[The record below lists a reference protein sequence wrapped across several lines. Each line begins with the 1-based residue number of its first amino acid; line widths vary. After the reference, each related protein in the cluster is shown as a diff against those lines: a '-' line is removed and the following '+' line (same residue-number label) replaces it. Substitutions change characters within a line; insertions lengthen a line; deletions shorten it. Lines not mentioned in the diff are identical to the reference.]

1 MKGLMPSTPQI
12 NILMVDDEP
21 ANLLALEG
29 ILEPLGQRLVR
40 AQSGT
45 EALRHLLE
53 QDFAVILLDV
63 RMPGMSGIDAAT
75 LIRSRPR
82 SRNTPIIFLTG
93 EEKSEDAVFEG
104 YSAGA
109 VDYLMKPV
117 VAAVLRSK
125 VEIFTELAQSRLRL
139 QQQVSERERAAEELS
154 RVNTMLEQR
163 NGDLAAANLELDAF
177 CATVA
182 HDLRSPLSQ
191 IIGFSQLLEMAIA
204 DRLSDAELQRLRLVY
219 NIGLQMNDMVTDFL
233 NFARLGSTPLQAESV
248 GMDAMARTVVADLSG
263 VGAHDVEWDIGPLLP
278 ATGDGRML
286 HQVWVNLLSNALKY
300 SKHSQPIRISVQSE
314 LQGEEL
320 VYWVADNGVGF
331 DESKAPRLFAA
342 FSRLHGAD
350 EFEGIGI
357 GLSSVKRIV
366 QKHGGRVW
374 AHAEVGKGATFYFS
388 LPARP
393 KLPGLQPSP

>member
-1 MKGLMPSTPQI
+1 MPAKPQI

-29 ILEPLGQRLVR
+29 ILEPLGQRLLR

-45 EALRHLLE
+45 EALRHMLE
-53 QDFAVILLDV
+53 TDFAVILLDV
-63 RMPGMSGIDAAT
+63 RMPGMNGIEAAT

-82 SRNTPIIFLTG
+82 SRSTPIIFLTG
-93 EEKSEDAVFEG
+93 EEKSEDAMFEG

-117 VAAVLRSK
+117 VPAVLRSK
-125 VEIFTELAQSRLRL
+125 VEVFAELAQARLSL
-139 QQQVSERERAAEELS
+139 QQQVHERERAAEELS
-154 RVNTMLEQR
+154 RLNAMLEQR

-191 IIGFSQLLEMAIA
+191 IIGFSQLLELSTA
-204 DRLSDAELQRLRLVY
+204 DRLNEAEQKRMRLVHT
-219 NIGLQMNDMVTDFL
+219 IGLQMNDMVTDFL
-233 NFARLGSTPLQAESV
+233 NFARLGNTPLQAEAVS
-248 GMDAMARTVVADLSG
+248 MEALARTVINDLSG
-263 VGAHDVEWDIGPLLP
+263 HGPQAVEWDVGSLMP
-278 ATGDGRML
+278 AHGDSRML
-286 HQVWVNLLSNALKY
+286 RQVWINLISNALKY
-300 SKHSQPIRISVQSE
+300 SRNSQPTRIGIHSE
-314 LQGEEL
+314 LQGDDL

-331 DESKAPRLFAA
+331 DESNVPRLFAA
-342 FSRLHGAD
+342 FSRLHMAD

-357 GLSSVKRIV
+357 GLSSVKRII

-374 AHAEVGKGATFYFS
+374 AHAAIGKGATFYFS
-388 LPARP
+388 LPTKPLAT
-393 KLPGLQPSP
+393 

>member
-1 MKGLMPSTPQI
+1 MHALPQI

-21 ANLLALEG
+21 NNLLALEG

-45 EALRHLLE
+45 EALRYLLE
-53 QDFAVILLDV
+53 MDFAVILLDV

-82 SRNTPIIFLTG
+82 SRSTPIIFLTG
-93 EEKSEDAVFEG
+93 EEKSEDAMFEG

-125 VEIFTELAQSRLRL
+125 VEVFAELAQARLSL
-139 QQQVSERERAAEELS
+139 QQQVHERERAAEELS
-154 RVNTMLEQR
+154 RLNTMLAQR
-163 NGDLAAANLELDAF
+163 NDDLAAANLALDAF

-191 IIGFSQLLEMAIA
+191 IIGFTQLLEMSIA
-204 DRLSDAELQRLRLVY
+204 DRLSESERRRMRLVHT
-219 NIGLQMNDMVTDFL
+219 IGLQMNDMVTDFL
-233 NFARLGSTPLQAESV
+233 NFARLGNTPLEAEPI
-248 GMDAMARTVVADLSG
+248 AMEELARTVIDDLAG
-263 VGAHDVEWDIGPLLP
+263 QAQHEVVWDVGPLLP
-278 ATGDGRML
+278 THGDSRML
-286 HQVWVNLLSNALKY
+286 RQVWINLVSNALKY
-300 SKHSQPIRISVQSE
+300 AKNSQPIRIGIHSE
-314 LQGEEL
+314 LQGDEQ

-342 FSRLHGAD
+342 FSRLHMSD

-357 GLSSVKRIV
+357 GLSSVKRII

-374 AHAEVGKGATFYFS
+374 AHAAVGQGATFYFS
-388 LPARP
+388 LPAKP
-393 KLPGLQPSP
+393 QTGA

>member
-1 MKGLMPSTPQI
+1 MPTQAQI

-45 EALRHLLE
+45 EALRHLLDT
-53 QDFAVILLDV
+53 DFAVILLDV
-63 RMPGMSGIDAAT
+63 RMPGMSGIEAAA

-82 SRNTPIIFLTG
+82 SRSTPIIFLTG
-93 EEKSEDAVFEG
+93 EEKSEDAMFEG

-117 VAAVLRSK
+117 VPAVLRSK
-125 VEIFTELAQSRLRL
+125 VEVFAELAQARLSL
-139 QQQVSERERAAEELS
+139 QQQVHERERAAEELS
-154 RVNTMLEQR
+154 RLNSMLEQR

-191 IIGFSQLLEMAIA
+191 IIGFAQLLALSTA
-204 DRLSDAELQRLRLVY
+204 DRLTDTEQKRMQLLHT
-219 NIGLQMNDMVTDFL
+219 IGLQMNDMVTDFL
-233 NFARLGSTPLQAESV
+233 NFARLGNTPLQAEAVS
-248 GMDAMARTVVADLSG
+248 MDELVRAVIKELTSQGQQA
-263 VGAHDVEWDIGPLLP
+263 VEWDVGALTP
-278 ATGDGRML
+278 AQGDSRML
-286 HQVWVNLLSNALKY
+286 RQVWINLISNALKY
-300 SKHSQPIRISVQSE
+300 SRNSRPTRIAIHSER
-314 LQGEEL
+314 QGDDL

-331 DESKAPRLFAA
+331 DESNAPRLFAA
-342 FSRLHGAD
+342 FSRLHVAD

-374 AHAEVGKGATFYFS
+374 AHAAIGQGATFYFS
-388 LPARP
+388 LPGA
-393 KLPGLQPSP
+393 